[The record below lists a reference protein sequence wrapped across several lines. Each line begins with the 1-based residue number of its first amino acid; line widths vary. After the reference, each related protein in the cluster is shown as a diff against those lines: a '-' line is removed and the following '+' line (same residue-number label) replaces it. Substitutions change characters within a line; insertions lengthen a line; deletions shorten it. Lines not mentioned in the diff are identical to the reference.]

1 MRRNQYSEADAKQ
14 RIAAQMPL
22 EEKCKQSHFVIE
34 NSGSEADTEA
44 QALRILA
51 VLRQSN
57 QHWRIRG
64 IALAT
69 SAVFFALVA
78 WLLHL
83 KYGFLEGFLGLL

>member
-1 MRRNQYSEADAKQ
+1 MLRNQHTEVEAKQ

-57 QHWRIRG
+57 QHWRVRG
-64 IALAT
+64 IVLG
-69 SAVFFALVA
+69 SSLVFFALVA

-83 KYGFLEGFLGLL
+83 KYGWLEALGL